1 MVETKVC
8 DFSLVS
14 KVMPVKHA
22 TLVVV
27 YSEEVMIV
35 GVVLGFKNNTS
46 MKGLNP
52 TVQRFAILSSAL
64 CLVSRKIPLSLALV
78 PIEQVTLKYL

>member
-14 KVMPVKHA
+14 KAMPVKHA
-22 TLVVV
+22 TFVVV
-27 YSEEVMIV
+27 YSVEVMIACHV
-35 GVVLGFKNNTS
+35 RGFENNTS

-52 TVQRFAILSSAL
+52 TVQRFGP
-64 CLVSRKIPLSLALV
+64 VSCVA
-78 PIEQVTLKYL
+78 

>member
-14 KVMPVKHA
+14 KAMPVKHA

-27 YSEEVMIV
+27 YSVEVMIACHV
-35 GVVLGFKNNTS
+35 RGFENNTS

-64 CLVSRKIPLSLALV
+64 CLVSRKIPLALV
-78 PIEQVTLKYL
+78 PIGQVTC